1 MKVDVYKSN
10 KSPKYL
16 VVPAGKNVAELTVSD
31 VDMTEIS
38 TFKKELEIDLNKSLI
53 GFDQEAALAAIAV
66 NGYYVQGIKVE
77 IKAY

>member
-1 MKVDVYKSN
+1 MKIDVYKSN

-16 VVPAGKNVAELTVSD
+16 VVPAGKNVSELTVND
-31 VDMTEIS
+31 VDMTEVS
-38 TFKKELEIDLNKSLI
+38 TFKYDIEIDLNKSLI
-53 GFDQEAALAAIAV
+53 GFDQEAAMTAIAA